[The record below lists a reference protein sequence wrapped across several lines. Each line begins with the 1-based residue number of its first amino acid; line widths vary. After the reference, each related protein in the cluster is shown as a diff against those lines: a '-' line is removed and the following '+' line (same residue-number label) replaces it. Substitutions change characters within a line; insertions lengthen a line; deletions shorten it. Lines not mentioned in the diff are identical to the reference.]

1 MASLAMFR
9 HPARPASLAALALAA
24 AMCLASG
31 AAVAGDYYA
40 GGGVG
45 LDRPGE
51 AVFTD
56 TGCAST
62 VPAALYGCG
71 TGGGGAPYR

>member
-1 MASLAMFR
+1 
-9 HPARPASLAALALAA
+9 
-24 AMCLASG
+24 MCLASG
-31 AAVAGDYYA
+31 AAVAGDYYT

-62 VPAALYGCG
+62 VPAALYGWG